1 MSKAEANKI
10 IVRSTDV
17 LRRSRN
23 EMHIQHKLHASGT
36 GARRNRKRY
45 CRKVKHRLDN
55 RSE

>member
-1 MSKAEANKI
+1 MSQTKTAKV
-10 IVRSTDV
+10 IVRGTDV

-23 EMHIQHKLHASGT
+23 EMHIHHKLHASGT
-36 GARRNRKRY
+36 GPRRNRKRY

>member
-1 MSKAEANKI
+1 MSKPKTTKV
-10 IVRSTDV
+10 IVRSTDA

-23 EMHIQHKLHASGT
+23 EMHIRHKLNASGT

-45 CRKVKHRLDN
+45 CRRVKHQLDN

>member
-1 MSKAEANKI
+1 MSKEKTARV
-10 IVRSTDV
+10 IVSSTAA

-23 EMHIQHKLHASGT
+23 EMHIQHKLNASGT

-45 CRKVKHRLDN
+45 CRKAKHRSDY